1 MNRTA
6 ERLCHY
12 GYREVMKIEPFAYE
26 TALYRPPLAPISQ
39 PPLVTPNA
47 HTIGLEIDV
56 RPEQDVRE
64 YMVDEIYGELAGR
77 PWWYMRRDTHWIALE
92 NYGRVIL
99 NRFDRTGWQHPVPL
113 EAEPPAAAPAD
124 GNNNQPLGCRN
135 LAAQVFRNNTASVPA
150 NLVTFLLR
158 ARNFSNGTWFWAF
171 ACLLEWHCGLV
182 SLLLPAEDLAI
193 IYNDA
198 RPVPAEVTF
207 RREFAAFVRTIGTRQ
222 RVRPVAAG
230 ARRPG
235 APAPPPPPLALP
247 ETPPRR
253 EEPPQGPTPS
263 PPHQPRW
270 GLFGWRIGPEVPI
283 DPEPAPWWRNLLGG
297 NPAAAG
303 AAPPENTQPPAGF
316 VVRMSP
322 VTGRLFWYN
331 AQLNI
336 SMWPNTV
343 AALAAERRAV
353 DANGAAGQAV
363 TTANEERTR
372 TAEAGTAAEAS
383 AIEAAAHANTAQRQ
397 NPPPEAILRATNAAA
412 AARLAADLAAQ
423 RVINARD
430 AVTRITQLA
439 ASTATALRTGRADEA
454 VESAQLATNTVPAV
468 TLAAE
473 AATQHAAE
481 AAAAAQEAFGT
492 AAAGYAA
499 VATAAQ
505 ELANESRAAL
515 NDFPLTQ
522 ELFDQFLVRQMDLEI
537 APAGAEG
544 APAAPPAPPLV
555 ITASLENVRRN
566 RELAREAQALSD
578 AATARSVEIAADQ
591 NANQEAVS
599 SSAVD
604 FVYILVKLGLTH

>member
-1 MNRTA
+1 MDRTA

-12 GYREVMKIEPFAYE
+12 GYREIMKIEPFAYE
-26 TALYRPPLAPISQ
+26 TALYRPPLVPISQ

-47 HTIGLEIDV
+47 HTIGLEVDV
-56 RPEQDVRE
+56 QPEQDVRE

-92 NYGRVIL
+92 NYGRVIS
-99 NRFDRTGWQHPVPL
+99 NRFDRTGWQYPVPL
-113 EAEPPAAAPAD
+113 EVEPPAAPAD

-135 LAAQVFRNNTASVPA
+135 LAAQVFRNNIANVPP

-171 ACLLEWHCGLV
+171 ACLLEWHCGV
-182 SLLLPAEDLAI
+182 ISLMLPAEDLAI
-193 IYNDA
+193 IYNDG

-207 RREFAAFVRTIGTRQ
+207 RREFAAFVRTIGTRP
-222 RVRPVAAG
+222 RLRPVAIG
-230 ARRPG
+230 VRRPG
-235 APAPPPPPLALP
+235 APPPPPPPLVLP
-247 ETPPRR
+247 ATPPRR
-253 EEPPQGPTPS
+253 EEPPRGPTPS

-283 DPEPAPWWRNLLGG
+283 DPEPVPWWRNLLGG
-297 NPAAAG
+297 IPAAA
-303 AAPPENTQPPAGF
+303 AAQPENTQPPPGY
-316 VVRMSP
+316 VVRMSQ
-322 VTGRLFWYN
+322 VTGRLFWHN
-331 AQLNI
+331 AQLGL

-353 DANGAAGQAV
+353 DANDGAGQAV
-363 TTANEERTR
+363 TAANEART
-372 TAEAGTAAEAS
+372 TAAEAETAAEAS
-383 AIEAAAHANTAQRQ
+383 AIEATAHVNTAQQQ
-397 NPPPEAILRATNAAA
+397 NSAPEVILRATNAAA
-412 AARLAADLAAQ
+412 AARMAADLAAQ

-439 ASTATALRTGRADEA
+439 DSTATALRTGRADEA
-454 VESAQLATNTVPAV
+454 VESARLAADTVAAV
-468 TLAAE
+468 TLAAT

-492 AAAGYAA
+492 AAPSYAA
-499 VATAAQ
+499 IATAAQ
-505 ELANESRAAL
+505 ELADESRATL
-515 NDFPLTQ
+515 NEFPLTQ
-522 ELFDQFLVRQMDLEI
+522 ELFDQFLVRQMDLDI
-537 APAGAEG
+537 APAGVGG
-544 APAAPPAPPLV
+544 APAAPPAPPPV

-591 NANQEAVS
+591 NAGQEEVS
-599 SSAVD
+599 SCSVA
-604 FVYILVKLGLTH
+604 FV